1 MIIQLTRT
9 LGNKVA
15 VNMNLVLYMEKNDYG
30 ATKIAFTNDAINV
43 KESLDEILKMTN
55 EVLTNE

>member
-9 LGNKVA
+9 LGDKVA
-15 VNMNLVLYMEKNDYG
+15 VNMNFVLYMGKNDYG

-43 KESLDEILKMTN
+43 KESLDEILKMMN
-55 EVLTNE
+55 EVPF